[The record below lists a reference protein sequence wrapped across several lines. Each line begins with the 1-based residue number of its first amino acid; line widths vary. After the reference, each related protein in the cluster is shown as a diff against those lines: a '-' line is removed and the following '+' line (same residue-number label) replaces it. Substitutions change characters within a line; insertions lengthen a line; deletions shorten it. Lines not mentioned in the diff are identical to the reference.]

1 VKKTN
6 RVTANNDFAKIVK
19 TGMTKKNES
28 FTIHVLANELKK
40 TRIGISVSSRL
51 GSAIK
56 RNKIKRQV
64 RAMCDALIDYN
75 FLSVDI
81 VIVVKQQFMLN
92 DFWQN
97 KELLQFLLTLKRG
110 T

>member
-1 VKKTN
+1 
-6 RVTANNDFAKIVK
+6 
-19 TGMTKKNES
+19 
-28 FTIHVLANELKK
+28 IHVLANELKK

>member
-1 VKKTN
+1 
-6 RVTANNDFAKIVK
+6 
-19 TGMTKKNES
+19 
-28 FTIHVLANELKK
+28 LANELKK